1 MCKIEETV
9 TLNDQLL
16 LAKRISKDGGVT
28 VSHVIPSALN
38 QHMDVEILHALNEEA
53 SSSSSIVV
61 AVRGECTI
69 KLRGEWAIN
78 LISLNKLA
86 ILISFLDL
94 WIKDRG
100 YSEALCEKSVD
111 SGAKE
116 LFFSEDVFYASL
128 SESDAGSILDM
139 IIKIKLRKIDSAYRH
154 LLSFIC
160 NHESYWLS
168 QFLLSQS
175 VSGSEDRAQKKIY
188 EACKT
193 YGVSASHFRNL
204 CHELFACSPKRQLR
218 LWRGA
223 ACILQLVDK
232 KENISAIAYN
242 NGFSSSAHFS
252 YEVKNLFG
260 VTPREFQK
268 LENLFHD

>member
-1 MCKIEETV
+1 MCKIEEIV

-16 LAKRISKDGGVT
+16 LAKKISKDGGVT

-38 QHMDVEILHALNEEA
+38 QQIDVQMLHALNNEA

-69 KLRGEWAIN
+69 NLRGEWTIN
-78 LISLNKLA
+78 SISLNKLA

-94 WIKDRG
+94 WVKERG
-100 YSEALCEKSVD
+100 YNEAHCEKNVD
-111 SGAKE
+111 SAAKG
-116 LFFSEDVFYASL
+116 LFVSADNFYASL
-128 SESDAGSILDM
+128 SEIDVGSVLDM
-139 IIKIKLRKIDSAYRH
+139 IIKIKLQKIDSAYRH
-154 LLSFIC
+154 LLDFIC

-175 VSGSEDRAQKKIY
+175 VSGLEDKAQKKIY

-204 CHELFACSPKRQLR
+204 CHEIFACSPKRQMR

-232 KENISAIAYN
+232 NENISVIAYN

-260 VTPREFQK
+260 ITPREFQK